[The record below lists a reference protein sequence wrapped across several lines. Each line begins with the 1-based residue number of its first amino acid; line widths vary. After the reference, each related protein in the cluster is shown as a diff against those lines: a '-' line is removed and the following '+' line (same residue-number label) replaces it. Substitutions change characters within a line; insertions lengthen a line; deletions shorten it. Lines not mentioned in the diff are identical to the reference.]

1 MHDYYD
7 EFGQSRTYSGGVNSP
22 SPAMGNPGEQAA
34 AGVGH
39 LDSPNSA
46 QAKVAAMRRARGLDP
61 YTGLT
66 KEGAAAYWSHSG
78 PSPVRILAWAALLVL
93 ALAALASPAVWE
105 KGLVARA
112 AAASAIEAWGLERA
126 IDGEEYAPFSAYGKY
141 LPKSGPSEAS
151 PAEINAKAQSLF
163 VGELLDGRGPELTV
177 IDRTLQAAEGGG
189 DAEAET
195 GGAGADGAD
204 GDRADAGAD
213 SIAEALAAAVG
224 EPVLA
229 QLDAAAILVLAI
241 GAGQQVAQLVVAIA
255 CAAQQQQTPRLVA
268 IGVVAD
274 PHVAADDGL
283 DALAARGLVEL
294 HQREHI
300 GQIGQRQR
308 RHAVLLRL
316 LDGIAHAHDAVDYGK
331 LGVEAEMDESGVG
344 HGV

>member
-46 QAKVAAMRRARGLDP
+46 QAKVAALRRARGLDP

-105 KGLVARA
+105 KALIARA
-112 AAASAIEAWGLERA
+112 SAASAIEAWGLEMA
-126 IDGEEYAPFSAYGKY
+126 LDGEEYAPFSAYGKY

-163 VGELLDGRGPELTV
+163 AASRRPLPDKTIAYWGSAAWKCMSENPRCLQEASARGKSRTDIRMMGLLFL
-177 IDRTLQAAEGGG
+177 
-189 DAEAET
+189 
-195 GGAGADGAD
+195 GGAGAKG
-204 GDRADAGAD
+204 
-213 SIAEALAAAVG
+213 S
-224 EPVLA
+224 P
-229 QLDAAAILVLAI
+229 DAAADI
-241 GAGQQVAQLVVAIA
+241 GLYLMTDGAPTGKE
-255 CAAQQQQTPRLVA
+255 PRLA
-268 IGVVAD
+268 M
-274 PHVAADDGL
+274 
-283 DALAARGLVEL
+283 ALWEKAARENPKAA
-294 HQREHI
+294 RA
-300 GQIGQRQR
+300 R
-308 RHAVLLRL
+308 RL
-316 LDGIAHAHDAVDYGK
+316 LEKAKGSLWASQAARLARLIYPAN
-331 LGVEAEMDESGVG
+331 
-344 HGV
+344 